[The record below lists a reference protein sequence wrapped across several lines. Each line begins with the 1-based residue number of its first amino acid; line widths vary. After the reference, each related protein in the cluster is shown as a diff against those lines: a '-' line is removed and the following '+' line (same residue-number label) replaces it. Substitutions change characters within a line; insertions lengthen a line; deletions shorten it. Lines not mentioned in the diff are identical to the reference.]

1 MLLNNSI
8 TKLAADKASFGEY
21 VLTDFSNTKKIV
33 ITKFR
38 TWGDLFNSAAAILK
52 SSEFEASLDI

>member
-1 MLLNNSI
+1 MLLNNSL

-21 VLTDFSNTKKIV
+21 ILTDFTDTKKKV
-33 ITKFR
+33 TTKFR
-38 TWGDLFNSAAAILK
+38 TWGELFNAAAAILK